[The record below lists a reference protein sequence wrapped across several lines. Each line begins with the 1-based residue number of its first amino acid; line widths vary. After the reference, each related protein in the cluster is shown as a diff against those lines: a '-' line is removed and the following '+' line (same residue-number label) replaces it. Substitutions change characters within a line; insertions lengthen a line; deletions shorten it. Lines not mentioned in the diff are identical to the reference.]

1 VASKSHRSLAD
12 RHLAS
17 RSLAG
22 LLLVAS
28 ALVYANV
35 THRTFAD
42 TPVSFTD
49 IKRIVETRCRTCHS
63 ESPLQQDV
71 YEAPKGIKLDDA
83 QEIKFYSP
91 KIMEQVVKLRLMPL
105 GNVTQITE
113 EERAEIGRWI
123 ADGANID

>member
-1 VASKSHRSLAD
+1 MAD
-12 RHLAS
+12 RF
-17 RSLAG
+17 LAG
-22 LLLVAS
+22 GSVARMTLLAGAALLCAGVA
-28 ALVYANV
+28 
-35 THRTFAD
+35 HRGFAD
-42 TPVSFTD
+42 DAPVSFAD
-49 IKRIVETRCRTCHS
+49 VQRIVETRCRTCHS

-105 GNVTQITE
+105 SNITEITE
-113 EERAEIGRWI
+113 EERTKIGRWI